1 MCHAQ
6 MVSAVLTLRVEG
18 PVVCAGCGRGMKVGE
33 KGRFFTCKQKGQIH
47 RAWVCPD
54 CYLPTVR
61 ERWLAKLRKFL

>member
-6 MVSAVLTLRVEG
+6 MVGAVLTQKVG
-18 PVVCAGCGRGMKVGE
+18 SPTVCSGCGRVMAAGT
-33 KGRFFTCKQKGQIH
+33 KGRFVTCKQKGQIH
-47 RAWVCPD
+47 KAWICPD